1 MRVLAIGAHPDD
13 VEWQCSGTLALCK
26 ERGDEIFIAV
36 ATNGNV
42 GTGDPNI
49 SREMIAATRHKE
61 AKAAADLLGAQLI
74 WMDFDDEFLMDDRK
88 TRERFIDAIREA
100 RPDVMFI
107 HSVADHHPDHRLA
120 GSIARDARIPASVPL
135 VETKFP
141 ATHIPTVFEMDTEL
155 GNNFEPEFYVDVT
168 SVIELKKALLNSH
181 ESQVAWMKHVFGTE
195 FTENMM
201 VQGRFRG
208 AQACT
213 KYAEGF
219 KLLHDWPYTG
229 DARLLPSK

>member
-1 MRVLAIGAHPDD
+1 MRILAIGAHPDD

-42 GTGDPNI
+42 GTGDPKI
-49 SREMIAATRHKE
+49 TREMIAETRHKE
-61 AKAAADLLGAQLI
+61 AQVAADLLGAHLI
-74 WMDFDDEFLMDDRK
+74 WMNFDDEFLMDNRE

-100 RPDVMFI
+100 RPDVMLI
-107 HSVADHHPDHRLA
+107 HSAADHHPDHRLA
-120 GSIARDARIPASVPL
+120 SSIARDARIPASVPL

-141 ATHIPTVFEMDTEL
+141 ATHIPTVFEFDTEL
-155 GNNFEPEFYVDVT
+155 GNHFEPEFYVDVT
-168 SVIELKKALLNSH
+168 RVIELKQQLLNSH
-181 ESQVAWMKHVFGTE
+181 KSQASWMKHVFGTE

-213 KYAEGF
+213 QYAEAF

-229 DARLLPSK
+229 DARLLPIK